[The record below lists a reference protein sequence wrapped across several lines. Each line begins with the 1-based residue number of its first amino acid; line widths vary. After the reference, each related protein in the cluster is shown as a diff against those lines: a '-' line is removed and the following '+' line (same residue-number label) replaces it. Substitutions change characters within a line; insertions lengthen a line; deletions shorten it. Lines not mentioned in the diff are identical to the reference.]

1 VREETLGDHMHLSDA
16 KQLVQRKT
24 LVRRDVKLHHLLG
37 ILGFRNEPC
46 AFEQQR
52 SRERIQ
58 YSIVFVVLQLLFF
71 KSVNQDALETE
82 VIEVLVLFGHLNQVL
97 AEDRD
102 FT

>member
-1 VREETLGDHMHLSDA
+1 LY
-16 KQLVQRKT
+16 
-24 LVRRDVKLHHLLG
+24 HLLG
-37 ILGFRNEPC
+37 VLRLCNQPC

-52 SRERIQ
+52 SGERIQ
-58 YSIVFVVLQLLFF
+58 YSIVFVVLQLLFIN
-71 KSVNQDALETE
+71 SVDQDALETE

>member
-1 VREETLGDHMHLSDA
+1 M
-16 KQLVQRKT
+16 
-24 LVRRDVKLHHLLG
+24 RRDVKLYHLLRV
-37 ILGFRNEPC
+37 LGLCNKPC
-46 AFEQQR
+46 AFKQQR

-71 KSVNQDALETE
+71 KGVNQDALETE